1 MDICNSV
8 STQLCKSVQKVSQLV
23 LMYCEHA
30 TYGDRRVQNIYL
42 VTDDH
47 QTRPWNNTWLS
58 LNNDNGKNKMP
69 VKLT

>member
-30 TYGDRRVQNIYL
+30 TYGDRCVQNIYL
-42 VTDDH
+42 EPPPPLVEI
-47 QTRPWNNTWLS
+47 
-58 LNNDNGKNKMP
+58 NKISI
-69 VKLT
+69 VF